1 MLDFALSF
9 ACAAWSTF
17 YFVPMTHEAILPLK
31 PQAHARA
38 QTGRPIPPEVFFI
51 CSAIFH
57 YLGPAFA
64 VLLFAKVDVLG
75 VAWLRIA
82 SATVVFAFWKRPWR
96 LFGELSTGERRIV
109 VALGFVLAIMNVC
122 FYLAIN
128 RLPLGTVGT
137 IEFLG
142 PIALAAFGV
151 RTMRNLAALLLAC
164 GGVFLLTSVRING
177 EPIGY
182 VFAFANCA
190 LFVLYI
196 LLGHRIAASGGR
208 GGVERLAMAMVIAS
222 IVVTPVGLKSA
233 LVAAL
238 NPMLLLAG
246 AGVGICSST
255 VPYICDQ
262 FAMARLSKTTF
273 ALMLSLL
280 PATACLVGIVV
291 LRQVPSLSELTGVG
305 AVIAGVAL
313 KRSAGD

>member
-1 MLDFALSF
+1 
-9 ACAAWSTF
+9 
-17 YFVPMTHEAILPLK
+17 MTDEVVLPIK
-31 PQAHARA
+31 PIAGEQA
-38 QTGRPIPPEVFFI
+38 QTARPVPPEVFFI

-64 VLLFAKVDVLG
+64 VLLFAEVDVLG

-82 SATVVFAFWKRPWR
+82 SAAAVFAFWKRPWR
-96 LFGELSTGERRIV
+96 LFAELNAREQRIV
-109 VALGFVLAIMNVC
+109 VVLGFVLAIMNVC
-122 FYLAIN
+122 FYVAID
-128 RLPLGTVGT
+128 RLPLATVGT

-142 PIALAAFGV
+142 PIALAALGV

-164 GGVFLLTSVRING
+164 SGVFLLTSVRISG

-196 LLGHRIAASGGR
+196 LMGHRIAATGGR
-208 GGVERLAMAMVIAS
+208 SGVERLAMAMLVAS
-222 IVVTPVGLKSA
+222 VVVTPIGLKSA
-233 LVAAL
+233 LGAL
-238 NPMLLLAG
+238 LDPKLLLAG
-246 AGVGICSST
+246 TAVGICSS
-255 VPYICDQ
+255 VIPYVCDQ

-291 LRQVPSLSELTGVG
+291 LRQVPSPSELIGVG
-305 AVIAGVAL
+305 AVITGVAL
-313 KRSAGD
+313 KRSADD

>member
-1 MLDFALSF
+1 MTDKIVLPIK
-9 ACAAWSTF
+9 
-17 YFVPMTHEAILPLK
+17 PMTRER
-31 PQAHARA
+31 AHTARA
-38 QTGRPIPPEVFFI
+38 VPPEAFFI

-64 VLLFAKVDVLG
+64 VLLFARVDVLG

-82 SATVVFAFWKRPWR
+82 SAAAVFAFWKRPWR
-96 LFGELSTGERRIV
+96 LFAELGAGEKRTV

-151 RTMRNLAALLLAC
+151 RTMRNLVALLFAC
-164 GGVFLLTSVRING
+164 GGVFLLTSVRISG

-182 VFAFANCA
+182 IFAFANCA

-196 LLGHRIAASGGR
+196 LLGHRIAATGGR
-208 GGVERLAMAMVIAS
+208 RGVERLAMAMLVAS
-222 IVVTPVGLKSA
+222 IVVTPIGLKSA
-233 LVAAL
+233 LGAL
-238 NPMLLLAG
+238 LDPKLLLAG
-246 AGVGICSST
+246 AAVGICSS
-255 VPYICDQ
+255 VIPYICDQ
-262 FAMARLSKTTF
+262 FAMARLSKASF

-313 KRSAGD
+313 KRSADD

>member
-1 MLDFALSF
+1 MMD
-9 ACAAWSTF
+9 
-17 YFVPMTHEAILPLK
+17 EAIFPIK
-31 PQAHARA
+31 PM
-38 QTGRPIPPEVFFI
+38 GGERPGKAERIPPEAFFI

-64 VLLFAKVDVLG
+64 VLLFARVDVLG

-82 SATVVFAFWKRPWR
+82 SAAIVFAAWKRPWR
-96 LFGELSTGERRIV
+96 LFAELGTGERWIV
-109 VALGFVLAIMNVC
+109 VAFGFVLAIMNVC

-142 PIALAAFGV
+142 PIGLAAFGV
-151 RTMRNLAALLLAC
+151 RTMRNFAALLLAC
-164 GGVFLLTSVRING
+164 GGVFLLTSVRITG

-182 VFAFANCA
+182 IFAFANCA

-208 GGVERLAMAMVIAS
+208 GGVERLAMAMVVAS
-222 IVVTPVGLKSA
+222 IVITPIGLKSA
-233 LVAAL
+233 SGAL
-238 NPMLLLAG
+238 LDPKILLAG
-246 AGVGICSST
+246 AGVGICSS
-255 VPYICDQ
+255 VIPYICDQ
-262 FAMARLSKTTF
+262 FAMARLSKATF

-291 LRQVPSLSELTGVG
+291 LRQVPSISELSGVG

-313 KRSAGD
+313 KRSAHD

>member
-1 MLDFALSF
+1 
-9 ACAAWSTF
+9 
-17 YFVPMTHEAILPLK
+17 MTDEVVLPIK
-31 PQAHARA
+31 PIAGEQA
-38 QTGRPIPPEVFFI
+38 QPVRPVPPEVFFI

-64 VLLFAKVDVLG
+64 VLLFAEVDVLG

-82 SATVVFAFWKRPWR
+82 SAAAVFAFWKRPWR
-96 LFGELSTGERRIV
+96 LFVELNAREQRTV
-109 VALGFVLAIMNVC
+109 VALGFVLATMNVC
-122 FYLAIN
+122 FYVAID
-128 RLPLGTVGT
+128 RLPLATVGT

-164 GGVFLLTSVRING
+164 SGVFLLTTVRISG

-196 LLGHRIAASGGR
+196 LLGHRIAAGGGR
-208 GGVERLAMAMVIAS
+208 GGVERLAMAMLVAS
-222 IVVTPVGLKSA
+222 IVVTPIGLKSA
-233 LVAAL
+233 LGAL
-238 NPMLLLAG
+238 LDPKLLLAG
-246 AGVGICSST
+246 TAVGICSS
-255 VPYICDQ
+255 VIPYICDQ

-291 LRQVPSLSELTGVG
+291 LRQVPSPSELIGVG
-305 AVIAGVAL
+305 AVITGVAL
-313 KRSAGD
+313 KRSADD

>member
-1 MLDFALSF
+1 MTDKIVLPIK
-9 ACAAWSTF
+9 
-17 YFVPMTHEAILPLK
+17 PMTRPCVHT
-31 PQAHARA
+31 ARSV
-38 QTGRPIPPEVFFI
+38 PPEAFFV

-64 VLLFAKVDVLG
+64 VLLFTRVDVLG

-82 SATVVFAFWKRPWR
+82 SAAAVFAFWKRPWR
-96 LFGELSTGERRIV
+96 LFAGLRAGEKRIV

-142 PIALAAFGV
+142 PIALAALGV

-164 GGVFLLTSVRING
+164 GGVFLLTSVRISG

-182 VFAFANCA
+182 IFAFANCA

-208 GGVERLAMAMVIAS
+208 GGVERLALAMLIAS
-222 IVVTPVGLKSA
+222 IVVTPIGLKSA
-233 LVAAL
+233 AGTLLDPELV
-238 NPMLLLAG
+238 LAG
-246 AGVGICSST
+246 IGVGICSS
-255 VPYICDQ
+255 VIPYICDQ
-262 FAMARLSKTTF
+262 FAMARLSKATF

-291 LRQVPSLSELTGVG
+291 LRQVPSLYELTGVG

-313 KRSAGD
+313 KRSAND

>member
-1 MLDFALSF
+1 VTND
-9 ACAAWSTF
+9 
-17 YFVPMTHEAILPLK
+17 VILPTR
-31 PQAHARA
+31 PSARERAHTAR
-38 QTGRPIPPEVFFI
+38 PVPPEAFFI

-64 VLLFAKVDVLG
+64 VLLFARVDVLG

-82 SATVVFAFWKRPWR
+82 SAAVVFAFWKRPWR
-96 LFGELSTGERRIV
+96 LFAELRAGEKGIV

-128 RLPLGTVGT
+128 RLPIATVGT

-142 PIALAAFGV
+142 PIALAALGV

-164 GGVFLLTSVRING
+164 GGVFLLTSVRISG

-182 VFAFANCA
+182 IFAFANCA

-208 GGVERLAMAMVIAS
+208 GGVDRLAMAMLIAS
-222 IVVTPVGLKSA
+222 IVVTPIGLNSA
-233 LVAAL
+233 LGAL
-238 NPMLLLAG
+238 LDPILLF
-246 AGVGICSST
+246 AGVGVGVCSS
-255 VPYICDQ
+255 VIPYICDQ
-262 FAMARLSKTTF
+262 FAMARLSKATF

-291 LRQVPSLSELTGVG
+291 LRQIPSLSELTGVA

-313 KRSAGD
+313 KRSADD

>member
-1 MLDFALSF
+1 MTNKIVLPIE
-9 ACAAWSTF
+9 
-17 YFVPMTHEAILPLK
+17 PMTRERTHT
-31 PQAHARA
+31 AR
-38 QTGRPIPPEVFFI
+38 PVPPEAFFI

-64 VLLFAKVDVLG
+64 VLLFARVDVLG

-82 SATVVFAFWKRPWR
+82 SAATVFAVWKRPWR
-96 LFGELSTGERRIV
+96 LFAELGGGERWIV
-109 VALGFVLAIMNVC
+109 VAFGFVLAIMNVC

-142 PIALAAFGV
+142 PIGLAAFGV
-151 RTMRNLAALLLAC
+151 RTMRNFAALLLAC
-164 GGVFLLTSVRING
+164 GGVFLLTSVRIAG

-182 VFAFANCA
+182 IFAFANCA

-208 GGVERLAMAMVIAS
+208 GGVERLAMAMVVAS
-222 IVVTPVGLKSA
+222 IVITPIGLKGASGA
-233 LVAAL
+233 LL
-238 NPMLLLAG
+238 DPRILLAG
-246 AGVGICSST
+246 AGIGICSS
-255 VPYICDQ
+255 VIPYICDQ
-262 FAMARLSKTTF
+262 FAMARLSKATF

-291 LRQVPSLSELTGVG
+291 LRQIPSISELGGVG

-313 KRSAGD
+313 KRSTND

>member
-1 MLDFALSF
+1 MTEEVIFP
-9 ACAAWSTF
+9 TK
-17 YFVPMTHEAILPLK
+17 PMAGE
-31 PQAHARA
+31 
-38 QTGRPIPPEVFFI
+38 RPRTAERIPPEAFFI
-51 CSAIFH
+51 CSAIFR

-64 VLLFAKVDVLG
+64 VLLFARVDVLG

-82 SATVVFAFWKRPWR
+82 SAAVVFAAWKRPWH
-96 LFGELSTGERRIV
+96 LFAELDAGQRRTV

-122 FYLAIN
+122 FYLAID
-128 RLPLGTVGT
+128 RLPLATVGT

-142 PIALAAFGV
+142 PIVLAAVGG

-164 GGVFLLTSVRING
+164 GGVFLLTSVRISG

-182 VFAFANCA
+182 IFAFANCA

-208 GGVERLAMAMVIAS
+208 GGVERLAMAMVVAS
-222 IVVTPVGLKSA
+222 IVITPIGLKSA
-233 LVAAL
+233 SGAL
-238 NPMLLLAG
+238 LDPKILLAG
-246 AGVGICSST
+246 AGIGICSS
-255 VPYICDQ
+255 VIPYICDQ
-262 FAMARLSKTTF
+262 FAMARLSKATF

-291 LRQVPSLSELTGVG
+291 LRQIPSISELGGVG

-313 KRSAGD
+313 KRSADV

>member
-1 MLDFALSF
+1 MR
-9 ACAAWSTF
+9 
-17 YFVPMTHEAILPLK
+17 
-31 PQAHARA
+31 QRAHTAR
-38 QTGRPIPPEVFFI
+38 PVPPEAFFI

-64 VLLFAKVDVLG
+64 VLLFASVDVLG

-82 SATVVFAFWKRPWR
+82 SAAAVFAFWKRPWR
-96 LFGELSTGERRIV
+96 LFAELGASDRRIV
-109 VALGFVLAIMNVC
+109 VALGFVLAFMNVC

-142 PIALAAFGV
+142 PIALAALGV

-164 GGVFLLTSVRING
+164 AGVFLLTSVRISG

-182 VFAFANCA
+182 IFAFANCA

-208 GGVERLAMAMVIAS
+208 SGVERLAMAMLIAS
-222 IVVTPVGLKSA
+222 VVVTPIGFKNA
-233 LVAAL
+233 LGAL
-238 NPMLLLAG
+238 IDPKLLLAG
-246 AGVGICSST
+246 IGVGICSS
-255 VPYICDQ
+255 VIPYICDQ
-262 FAMARLSKTTF
+262 FAMARLSKATF

-291 LRQVPSLSELTGVG
+291 LRQIPSITELTGVG

-313 KRSAGD
+313 KRSADD

>member
-1 MLDFALSF
+1 
-9 ACAAWSTF
+9 
-17 YFVPMTHEAILPLK
+17 MTNKIVWPINQMTRER
-31 PQAHARA
+31 AR
-38 QTGRPIPPEVFFI
+38 TVTPVPPEAFFI

-64 VLLFAKVDVLG
+64 VLLFARVDVLG

-82 SATVVFAFWKRPWR
+82 SAAAVFGFWKRPWR
-96 LFGELSTGERRIV
+96 LFAQLVAGEKRIV

-151 RTMRNLAALLLAC
+151 RTMRNLAALLFAC

-182 VFAFANCA
+182 VFAFANCG

-196 LLGHRIAASGGR
+196 LLGHRIAATGGR
-208 GGVERLAMAMVIAS
+208 SGVERLAIAMLIAS
-222 IVVTPVGLKSA
+222 IVVTPIGLRSA
-233 LVAAL
+233 LGSL
-238 NPMLLLAG
+238 LDPKLLLAG
-246 AGVGICSST
+246 VGVGICSS
-255 VPYICDQ
+255 VIPYICDQ
-262 FAMARLSKTTF
+262 FAMARLSKATF

-291 LRQVPSLSELTGVG
+291 LRQIPSLSELTGVG
-305 AVIAGVAL
+305 AVIAGLAL
-313 KRSAGD
+313 KRSADD

>member
-1 MLDFALSF
+1 M
-9 ACAAWSTF
+9 
-17 YFVPMTHEAILPLK
+17 MR
-31 PQAHARA
+31 QRAHRA
-38 QTGRPIPPEVFFI
+38 GPVPPEAFFI

-64 VLLFAKVDVLG
+64 VLLFASVDVLG

-82 SATVVFAFWKRPWR
+82 SATAVFAFWKRPWR
-96 LFGELSTGERRIV
+96 LFADLRASEKRIV
-109 VALGFVLAIMNVC
+109 VALGFVLAFMNVC
-122 FYLAIN
+122 FYLAIT

-142 PIALAAFGV
+142 PIALAALGV

-164 GGVFLLTSVRING
+164 AGVFLLTSVRISG

-182 VFAFANCA
+182 IFAFANCA

-208 GGVERLAMAMVIAS
+208 SGVERLAMAMLIAS
-222 IVVTPVGLKSA
+222 VVVTPIGFKNA
-233 LVAAL
+233 LGAL
-238 NPMLLLAG
+238 LDPKLLLSG
-246 AGVGICSST
+246 IGVGICSS
-255 VPYICDQ
+255 VIPYICDQ
-262 FAMARLSKTTF
+262 FAMARLSQATF

-291 LRQVPSLSELTGVG
+291 LRQIPSIAELTGVG

-313 KRSAGD
+313 KRSADD

>member
-1 MLDFALSF
+1 MADKIVLPIK
-9 ACAAWSTF
+9 
-17 YFVPMTHEAILPLK
+17 PMTRPCVHTARSVPSEA
-31 PQAHARA
+31 
-38 QTGRPIPPEVFFI
+38 FFV

-64 VLLFAKVDVLG
+64 VLLFTRVDVLG

-82 SATVVFAFWKRPWR
+82 SAAAVFAFWKRPWR
-96 LFGELSTGERRIV
+96 LFAGLRAGEKRIV

-142 PIALAAFGV
+142 PIALAALGV

-164 GGVFLLTSVRING
+164 GGVFLLTSVRISA

-182 VFAFANCA
+182 IFAFANCA

-208 GGVERLAMAMVIAS
+208 GGVERLALAMLIAS
-222 IVVTPVGLKSA
+222 IVVTPIGLKSA
-233 LVAAL
+233 AGTLLDPELV
-238 NPMLLLAG
+238 LAG
-246 AGVGICSST
+246 IGVGICSS
-255 VPYICDQ
+255 VIPYICDQ
-262 FAMARLSKTTF
+262 FAMARLSKATF

-280 PATACLVGIVV
+280 PAIACLVGIVV
-291 LRQVPSLSELTGVG
+291 LRQLPSISELAGVG

-313 KRSAGD
+313 KRSTND

>member
-1 MLDFALSF
+1 
-9 ACAAWSTF
+9 
-17 YFVPMTHEAILPLK
+17 MTREGTHT
-31 PQAHARA
+31 AR
-38 QTGRPIPPEVFFI
+38 PVPPEAFFI

-64 VLLFAKVDVLG
+64 VLLFARVDVLG

-82 SATVVFAFWKRPWR
+82 SAAAVFAFWQRPWR
-96 LFGELSTGERRIV
+96 LFTRLGAAEKQIV
-109 VALGFVLAIMNVC
+109 VSLGFVLAAMNVC

-142 PIALAAFGV
+142 PIALAALGV
-151 RTMRNLAALLLAC
+151 RTMRNVAALLLAC
-164 GGVFLLTSVRING
+164 GGVFLLTSVRISG

-208 GGVERLAMAMVIAS
+208 GGVERLAMAMLVAS
-222 IVVTPVGLKSA
+222 VVVTPIGMKSA
-233 LVAAL
+233 LIAVWD
-238 NPMLLLAG
+238 PKLLLAG
-246 AGVGICSST
+246 AGVGICSS
-255 VPYICDQ
+255 VIPYICDQ
-262 FAMARLSKTTF
+262 FAMARLSKATF

-291 LRQVPSLSELTGVG
+291 LRQVPSLAELTGVG
-305 AVIAGVAL
+305 AVVAGVAL
-313 KRSAGD
+313 KGSADD